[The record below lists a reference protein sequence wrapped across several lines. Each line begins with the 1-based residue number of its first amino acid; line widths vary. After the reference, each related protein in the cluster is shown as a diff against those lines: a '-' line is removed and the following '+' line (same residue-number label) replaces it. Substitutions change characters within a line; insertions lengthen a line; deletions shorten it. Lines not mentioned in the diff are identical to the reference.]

1 MKSNYTTLI
10 LFVFFLNG
18 CSSSKLINEY
28 KNPET
33 FTFEA
38 NKVLIIGMTAD
49 KELRRS
55 FEKSVAETLE
65 KNNNVAVKSID
76 FFEASFTNRK
86 QTIEELNTL
95 ESQLLEAG
103 FDAILLT
110 KVTGQQTKVALISM
124 YDVLE
129 TGKHKTFD
137 NYYYGNQKL
146 FFKEEPEHYIIYFTE
161 TTLYCICPEKERELL
176 WQGNIEVTKSLKSK
190 RNIKDYTKTLISS
203 LKKNNLLI
211 MK

>member
-1 MKSNYTTLI
+1 MKTYYSTLI
-10 LFVFFLNG
+10 VLIILLSG

-33 FTFEA
+33 YTFEA

-49 KELRRS
+49 KELRRG
-55 FEKSVAETLE
+55 FEKNVAEALE
-65 KNNNVAVKSID
+65 KNNNIAVKSVD

-86 QTIEELNTL
+86 QTIEELNAL

-110 KVTGQQTKVALISM
+110 KVTGQETKVALISM
-124 YDVLE
+124 YNVLE
-129 TGKHKTFD
+129 TGQHKTFD

-146 FFKEEPEHYIIYFTE
+146 FFKQEPEHYVIYFTE
-161 TTLYCICPEKERELL
+161 TTLYCICPGKERELL
-176 WQGNIEVTKSLKSK
+176 WQGNIEVTKSAKNK
-190 RNIKDYTKTLISS
+190 RNIKDYTKTLITS
-203 LKKNNLLI
+203 LKENNLLI
-211 MK
+211 LN